1 MEKLAIYRHC
11 VSTFSSKFILKTS
24 FRQCWYEKQRQLLI
38 RIVTVRGRHEGQ
50 GGVSGG
56 QLRQDQPGLEGR
68 TQGGGARHLRPHS
81 SPGAGSSV
89 SISSCWKIFLWFFG
103 KYTMIIDIL
112 SFKSTAKFWWF
123 DKYECLQTSR
133 KLFIESLLM
142 RMDPRWHWVS
152 STRLARMNMTRNDQV

>member
-1 MEKLAIYRHC
+1 MEKLAIYSHC

-24 FRQCWYEKQRQLLI
+24 FRQCWYEKLRQLLI
-38 RIVTVRGRHEGQ
+38 RIVTVRERHEGQ
-50 GGVSGG
+50 GGVGGG

-89 SISSCWKIFLWFFG
+89 SISSCWKIFLWLFG

-123 DKYECLQTSR
+123 DKYRMSPN
-133 KLFIESLLM
+133 IEKIVY
-142 RMDPRWHWVS
+142 RVS
-152 STRLARMNMTRNDQV
+152 VDEDGSEMTLSVFDTAGQDEYDS

>member
-1 MEKLAIYRHC
+1 MEKIAIYSHC
-11 VSTFSSKFILKTS
+11 VSTFSSKFILKSS
-24 FRQCWYEKQRQLLI
+24 FRQCWYEKLRQLLI
-38 RIVTVRGRHEGQ
+38 RIVTVRERHERQ

-68 TQGGGARHLRPHS
+68 TQGGGARHLRTHS

-103 KYTMIIDIL
+103 KYTIIIDVL

-123 DKYECLQTSR
+123 DKYRMSPN
-133 KLFIESLLM
+133 IEKIVY
-142 RMDPRWHWVS
+142 RVS
-152 STRLARMNMTRNDQV
+152 VDEDGSEMTLSVFDTAGQDEYDS